1 MTKDAVTP
9 IDIERHLPFL
19 VKERD
24 QRMQLRYPGVFTP
37 FYSSFVRR

>member
-1 MTKDAVTP
+1 VTAA
-9 IDIERHLPFL
+9 DIELHLPFL

-24 QRMQLRYPGVFTP
+24 QRVEYRYPNVFTP